1 MYLGGHPPPL
11 LLADGDVFELEAEA
25 HGPLLGVFDD
35 SKWPANR
42 VELGSEWTLVL
53 FTDGIIEGR
62 AGTGEGPGERFRT
75 TGLARLARLALTET
89 RDLESLA
96 DQLIAGAERANGE
109 PLRDDVALLLLS
121 TSTHWLP

>member
-1 MYLGGHPPPL
+1 M
-11 LLADGDVFELEAEA
+11 D
-25 HGPLLGVFDD
+25 
-35 SKWPANR
+35 
-42 VELGSEWTLVL
+42 LVL

-62 AGTGEGPGERFRT
+62 AGLGEVERFRT

-96 DQLIAGAERANGE
+96 DQLILGAEHANGA

-121 TSTHWLP
+121 TSTHWSRKQQTA